1 MPARKQAKKKSKAK
15 PQPVEKRFIVK
26 SAQEAVSQVREVLG
40 PNAKVISVRQV
51 KGDGLQRFL
60 AAPKLEII
68 ARAEPPEEEE
78 VEEPISEEV
87 PPPEPAAEEASEE
100 TAQPSSE
107 NTAQPAETPEPVTM
121 NVAPPASGE
130 KSKPMALRDRL
141 NQSPAK
147 ELKCGRFLEKAGLSI
162 ELLSRLSCDVDFRE
176 VVDLPVSEGLTRT
189 LAYLREYR
197 DAQRK
202 HVLSGRIAFVGGAG
216 SGKTT
221 ALCKLLA
228 RDVFLKNV
236 KPQVL
241 RIEVDKAHLDDG
253 LPLYCDVLGVNCC
266 RSEKEL
272 DLNSEGA
279 IYIDVPGY
287 SLRDR
292 KQIEGIA
299 EALDAYQAESRI
311 LVLNGAYENS
321 ILRSFSETG
330 SMLGAQFQIISHVDE
345 LASAGK
351 LWEYVLGAERRLL
364 FLSNGQNVASD
375 LTEDAFG
382 YVLERTFP
390 R

>member
-1 MPARKQAKKKSKAK
+1 MATKTKVRKKTKAK
-15 PQPVEKRFIVK
+15 ANSKPVEKCFIVR
-26 SAQEAVSQVREVLG
+26 SAEEAVSQVREVLG

-68 ARAEPPEEEE
+68 ARAETP
-78 VEEPISEEV
+78 
-87 PPPEPAAEEASEE
+87 EEASEVE
-100 TAQPSSE
+100 TLASAE
-107 NTAQPAETPEPVTM
+107 PAAAPVAAEALVEEEPVDAPEPVTTR
-121 NVAPPASGE
+121 VAPARGDSSRPV
-130 KSKPMALRDRL
+130 ALRDRIK
-141 NQSPAK
+141 QSSA
-147 ELKCGRFLEKAGLSI
+147 EQLKCGRFLEKAGLSF

-176 VVDLPVSEGLTRT
+176 IVELPVSEGLTKT
-189 LAYLREYR
+189 LAYLRRYR
-197 DAQRK
+197 EEQKK

-221 ALCKLLA
+221 ALCKMLA
-228 RDVFLKNV
+228 RDVFLKNT

-266 RSEKEL
+266 RNEKDL
-272 DLNSEGA
+272 DPDSEGPV
-279 IYIDVPGY
+279 YIDVPGY
-287 SLRDR
+287 SLREQV
-292 KQIEGIA
+292 QIERIRD
-299 EALDAYQAESRI
+299 ALNFYNADSRI
-311 LVLNGAYENS
+311 LVLNGAYESS
-321 ILRSFSETG
+321 ILRGFSETG
-330 SMLGAQFQIISHVDE
+330 AILGAQFQILSHVDE
-345 LASAGK
+345 LTIAGK
-351 LWEYVLGAERRLL
+351 LWEYVLDSERRLL